1 MKKIITIFLVILL
14 CGCQTTNNHKV
25 KTVKKTQD
33 YQQLSKY
40 EIIDFKIIDH
50 NLIFVYKKN
59 NQTYVYDYSIEKNK
73 ELLNTMIFDGP
84 VNKAKIHVLQ
94 DIYAIQ
100 LTDTLFLFQNHKLKN
115 HIDLNNF
122 FDEFEYDS
130 LAISS
135 SGQFISCV
143 KMNYDTESILLLDRN
158 SRLVSTV
165 LTLDDTPRKL
175 NAIWELA
182 FTNDKTLIYTGG
194 TYLKQ
199 GQQTSGCYG
208 VINIDHQTY
217 SLYNSPQVTLSSFKD
232 KSIIHNQDEGYGA
245 NKNKIAVYYDDGFN
259 DLGLNYENSVNCY
272 LSNGK
277 IIITEKGSVDD
288 WKPYIIFNN
297 VKYDFNELDNILF
310 AEYVDHQ
317 LFIIGKQNEKTTFIK
332 REVTE

>member
-1 MKKIITIFLVILL
+1 MKKIIIIFLVILL

-130 LAISS
+130 LAVSS

-143 KMNYDTESILLLDRN
+143 KMNYDTESVLLLDRD

-165 LTLDDTPRKL
+165 FTLDDTPRKL

-208 VINIDHQTY
+208 VIDINHQTY
-217 SLYNSPQVTLSSFKD
+217 SLYNSPQVTLNSFKD

-245 NKNKIAVYYDDGFN
+245 NKDKIAVYYDDGFN

-310 AEYVDHQ
+310 AEYVDYQ
-317 LFIIGKQNEKTTFIK
+317 LFIIGKQNEKTTFIR

>member
-1 MKKIITIFLVILL
+1 
-14 CGCQTTNNHKV
+14 
-25 KTVKKTQD
+25 
-33 YQQLSKY
+33 
-40 EIIDFKIIDH
+40 
-50 NLIFVYKKN
+50 
-59 NQTYVYDYSIEKNK
+59 
-73 ELLNTMIFDGP
+73 
-84 VNKAKIHVLQ
+84 
-94 DIYAIQ
+94 
-100 LTDTLFLFQNHKLKN
+100 
-115 HIDLNNF
+115 
-122 FDEFEYDS
+122 
-130 LAISS
+130 
-135 SGQFISCV
+135 
-143 KMNYDTESILLLDRN
+143 MNYDTESVLLLDRD

-182 FTNDKTLIYTGG
+182 FTNDKSLIYTGG
-194 TYLKQ
+194 TYLKK

-208 VINIDHQTY
+208 VIDIDHQTY

-245 NKNKIAVYYDDGFN
+245 NKDKIAVYYDNGFN
-259 DLGLNYENSVNCY
+259 DLEFNYENSVNCY

-317 LFIIGKQNEKTTFIK
+317 LFIIGKQNEKTTFIR